1 MKRILM
7 ALSVMCFGASTL
19 ASGLENRRG
28 LETVVQQTRQAFD
41 KSDDGSYRT
50 AHVRSGSRF
59 TFSES
64 GATTVESGA
73 DRLRVVAKQIGRE
86 GYSGGTPIL
95 APTSIA
101 PGVDRFNWPALDLK
115 RAGITERYVN
125 GKLGMRHSFQLTS
138 RPAGTSGNAY
148 IKVAVSGASKIESS
162 GKTALRFQVGG
173 SSFRYSEL
181 TVWDAKNRRLAAKLV
196 PAKDGFFISVDDRNA
211 AYPVTIDPDW
221 SFSQRLTHPT
231 ASWYDTLF
239 GAAVAIDGFTAAV
252 GAPGDEEGK
261 VYIFVYNGASWVT
274 QQVIQQSDLSVML
287 PFGQAVSLYGNR
299 LAVGAG
305 NTAFMFE
312 RTGTTWNQVAQFSAS
327 ADDPY
332 SNFAAD
338 NRYFKLIDNRL
349 IVAAPDYQNT
359 GKLYVFAP
367 VAGVWQETFSVVGAA
382 GQNLGRRMGFDGN
395 RVVALGAGNN
405 ITVFDAGATTLT
417 FASTLPIPAGWKSVD
432 ISGNRIAVGYP
443 SEGDGVIRIYTQ
455 SGGTF
460 ALSQTIISPYDGP
473 PEDID
478 LGGGEMGQ
486 VDTFG
491 FGGYVDL
498 MGDVLGADLYDLFT
512 APADYVT
519 EGQVLLFR
527 ITDTTSTFIDRLGF
541 GFYAYRGEVP
551 LFHLQSG
558 QMIVGLW
565 QDLKTDFQDLSAA
578 DIFTSSAGGLSVTFG
593 AVYEVGGK
601 NVTGTIT
608 LAEPAPAGG
617 ARVNLMTTSPAMTV
631 PAVVT
636 VPAGATSA
644 TFTATTIPVATDGFV
659 DVMATSEVSGNFR
672 TSFEIRTPR
681 VGSLA
686 ASATELAPG
695 GTVNLTFTLQAVA
708 GPGGVPVTLTSTNPA
723 GVTIPAAMIVPQ
735 GQSRLVVPIK
745 FSTSAPAGPIS
756 LTASPTYRE
765 KKVTVN
771 VVKRNLTYMV
781 VNQTL
786 LKTSESTTGRVELDG
801 PAPAGGQI
809 VNLTSD
815 SPELSVP
822 STVTIPS
829 GTNYVEFPITSI
841 GLTAQVTY
849 IRAGIST
856 PTLRQWIRIEAR
868 RLASIVVS
876 PTIVTGGQTANVIL
890 TVDYPAPQGGMLI
903 NLKSQKP
910 SLASV
915 PATATVP
922 AGASSVSV
930 PLTTVARNGTPI
942 EIYIYG
948 NLPGQGTKG
957 AKVKIV
963 RPMVSAVSISPN
975 SVVGGTSTTGTI
987 TLNGPAAAGG
997 LVVNLSSQKPTI
1009 GSVPATVTVPA
1020 GATSVTFPITTVPRT
1035 GAPITFNIYGSIGSD
1050 AVKASS
1056 ITVTAP

>member
-1 MKRILM
+1 MKRMLL
-7 ALSVMCFGASTL
+7 ALSVMCLGASAL

-41 KSDDGSYRT
+41 KSDDGTFRT

-101 PGVDRFNWPALDLK
+101 QGADRFNWPALDLK

-125 GKLGMRHSFQLTS
+125 GKLGMRHSFQLTA

-148 IKVAVSGASKIESS
+148 IKVAVSGASKIEAS

-211 AYPVTIDPDW
+211 TYPVTIDPDW

-231 ASWYDTLF
+231 ASYYDTLF

-305 NTAFMFE
+305 NRAFMFE
-312 RTGTTWNQVAQFSAS
+312 RTGTTWNQVAEFSAS

-478 LGGGEMGQ
+478 LGSGEMGQ
-486 VDTFG
+486 RDWFG

-498 MGDVLGADLYDLFT
+498 MGDLLGSDIYRLYT

-519 EGQVLLFR
+519 EGQALIFR
-527 ITDTTSTFIDRLGF
+527 ITDTTSTFTDRLGS

-565 QDLKTDFQDLSAA
+565 QDLLTDFQDLSAA

-617 ARVNLMTTSPAMTV
+617 ARVNLMTTSPNMTV

-659 DVMATSEVSGNFR
+659 DVMATSEVSGTFR

-686 ASATELAPG
+686 TSATELAPG

-723 GVTIPAAMIVPQ
+723 GVTIPTSMVVPP
-735 GQSRLVVPIK
+735 GQSRLVVPVQ
-745 FSTSAPAGPIS
+745 FSNSLPSGPIS
-756 LTASPTYRE
+756 LTAGPSYRE
-765 KKVTVN
+765 KTVTIN
-771 VVKRNLTYMV
+771 VVKRNLTYLFAFPP
-781 VNQTL
+781 TL
-786 LKTSESTTGRVELDG
+786 WTSESSKGRVELDG

-809 VNLTSD
+809 VKLTSD
-815 SPELSVP
+815 SSELSVP
-822 STVTIPS
+822 ATVTVPA
-829 GTNYVEFPITSI
+829 GVHYVDFPIAST
-841 GLTAQVTY
+841 GLTGQVTY
-849 IRAGIST
+849 IRAGIQT
-856 PTLRQWIRIEAR
+856 PTLRQWIKILTR
-868 RLASIVVS
+868 RLTGIGVS
-876 PTIVTGGQTANVIL
+876 PNVVTGGQTANLIL
-890 TVDYPAPQGGMLI
+890 TVDYPAPQGGLLI

-910 SLASV
+910 TLASV

-922 AGASSVSV
+922 AGAMSVSV
-930 PLTTVARNGTPI
+930 PVTTVARNSDPI
-942 EIYIYG
+942 EFYIYG
-948 NLPGQGTKG
+948 NLTGQGTKG
-957 AKVKIV
+957 AKIKIV
-963 RPMVSAVSISPN
+963 RPVVSTVTISP
-975 SVVGGTSTTGTI
+975 STVVGGNTATGTV
-987 TLNGPAAAGG
+987 TLSGPAAAGG
-997 LVVNLSSQKPTI
+997 LVLKLSSQKPTI

>member
-1 MKRILM
+1 MKRLLLVLTWFCCCAI
-7 ALSVMCFGASTL
+7 ALSTEI
-19 ASGLENRRG
+19 ENRAS
-28 LETVVQQTRQAFD
+28 LVTVVQQVRQSFE
-41 KSDDGSYRT
+41 KTSTGEYR
-50 AHVRSGSRF
+50 AAPVRSAAK
-59 TFSES
+59 FSFSAS
-64 GATTVESGA
+64 GVTTVQSGI
-73 DRLRVVAKQIGRE
+73 DQLKVVAKELGRQGYAGTMPIGSPNAISSSE
-86 GYSGGTPIL
+86 
-95 APTSIA
+95 
-101 PGVDRFNWPALDLK
+101 DRFGWPTLELK
-115 RAGITERYVN
+115 RSGISEHYVN
-125 GKLGMRHSFQLTS
+125 GRVGMRHAFHILS
-138 RPAGTSGNAY
+138 RPVGETGNAFVK
-148 IKVAVSGASKIESS
+148 IAVSGANKIESS

-211 AYPVTIDPDW
+211 TYPVTIDPDW

-231 ASWYDTLF
+231 DPYHDTLF
-239 GAAVAIDGFTAAV
+239 GAAVAIDGFTVAV

-261 VYIFVYNGASWVT
+261 VYIFVYNGASWVS

-349 IVAAPDYQNT
+349 IVAAPDYLNT

-382 GQNLGRRMGFDGN
+382 GQNLGKSMGFDGN
-395 RVVALGAGNN
+395 RVVALGTGNN

-417 FASTLPIPAGWKSVD
+417 FASTVPIPAGWKSVD
-432 ISGNRIAVGYP
+432 ISGNRIAVGYS

-473 PEDID
+473 PEDVD

-486 VDTFG
+486 RDWFG

-498 MGDVLGADLYDLFT
+498 MGNVLGSDIYRLYT
-512 APADYVT
+512 APGDYVT
-519 EGQVLLFR
+519 EGQALLFR
-527 ITDTTSTFIDRLGF
+527 ITDTTAAFTDRLGF
-541 GFYAYRGEVP
+541 GFYAYRGQVP

-558 QMIVGLW
+558 QMIAGLW
-565 QDLKTDFQDLSAA
+565 QDLLTDFQDLSAA

-593 AVYEVGGK
+593 VVYEVGGK

-617 ARVNLMTTSPAMTV
+617 ARVNLMTTSPNMTV
-631 PAVVT
+631 PTVVT

-644 TFTATTIPVATDGFV
+644 TFTATTLPVATDGFV

-672 TSFEIRTPR
+672 TAFEVRSPR
-681 VGSLA
+681 VGSLST
-686 ASATELAPG
+686 SATELAPG

-708 GPGGVPVTLTSTNPA
+708 GPGGVPVTLTSSNPA
-723 GVTIPAAMIVPQ
+723 GVTIPTSMVVPQ
-735 GQSRLVVPIK
+735 GQSRLVVPVQ
-745 FSTSAPAGPIS
+745 FSNSLPSGPIS
-756 LTASPTYRE
+756 LTAGPSYRE
-765 KKVTVN
+765 KTVTIN
-771 VVKRNLTYMV
+771 VVKRNLTYIV

-809 VNLTSD
+809 VKLTSD

-822 STVTIPS
+822 STVTIPA
-829 GTNYVEFPITSI
+829 GVHYVEFPITSV
-841 GLTAQVTY
+841 GLTAQITY

-856 PTLRQWIRIEAR
+856 LTLRQWIRIEAR
-868 RLASIVVS
+868 RLATIAVS
-876 PTIVTGGQTANVIL
+876 PNVVTGGKTANLIL
-890 TVDYPAPQGGMLI
+890 TVDYPAPQGGMII
-903 NLKSQKP
+903 NLKSQKQT
-910 SLASV
+910 LASV

-922 AGASSVSV
+922 AGAMSVSV
-930 PLTTVARNGTPI
+930 PVTTVARNSDPI
-942 EIYIYG
+942 EFYIYG
-948 NLPGQGTKG
+948 NLTGQGTKG
-957 AKVKIV
+957 AKIRIV
-963 RPMVSAVSISPN
+963 RPVVSTVTISP
-975 SVVGGTSTTGTI
+975 STVIGGNTATGTV
-987 TLNGPAAAGG
+987 TLSGPAAAGG
-997 LVVNLSSQKPTI
+997 LVVKLSSQKPTI
-1009 GSVPATVTVPA
+1009 GAVPATVTVPA

-1035 GAPITFNIYGSIGSD
+1035 GAPITFNIYASIGADS
-1050 AVKASS
+1050 VKAAVL
-1056 ITVTAP
+1056 TVTAP

>member
-1 MKRILM
+1 MKRMLV
-7 ALSVMCFGASTL
+7 ALSVMCFGASAL

-28 LETVVQQTRQAFD
+28 LETIVQQTRQAFD
-41 KSDDGSYRT
+41 KSDDGTFRT

-101 PGVDRFNWPALDLK
+101 PGTDRFNWPALDLK

-125 GKLGMRHSFQLTS
+125 GKFGMRHSFQLTS

-148 IKVAVSGASKIESS
+148 IKVAVSGASKIEAS

-338 NRYFKLIDNRL
+338 NRYFKLVDNRL

-460 ALSQTIISPYDGP
+460 ALSQTMISPYDGP

-498 MGDVLGADLYDLFT
+498 MGDLLGSDLYGLFT

-519 EGQVLLFR
+519 DGQALLFR

-578 DIFTSSAGGLSVTFG
+578 DIYTSSAGGLSVTFG

-644 TFTATTIPVATDGFV
+644 TFTATTIPVATDSFV

-708 GPGGVPVTLTSTNPA
+708 GPGGVPVTLTPSRL
-723 GVTIPAAMIVPQ
+723 GVVSFPSSLVVPQ
-735 GQSRLVVPIK
+735 GQSRLTVPVS
-745 FSTSAPAGPIS
+745 FYYTAPAGPLSI
-756 LTASPTYRE
+756 TAGPTYRD
-765 KKVTVN
+765 KTVTIN
-771 VVKRNLTYMV
+771 VVRRNLSLLT
-781 VNQTL
+781 VNQTVL
-786 LKTSESTTGRVELDG
+786 RTLESTQGTVHIDGAAPVGGQPVRLTLNHSDVVVPATVVIPAGATSTTFPVTSIGNVAKTVYIYAGITGPSIRQYVTIKLRNLKSIVLNPATVTGGTTSSAEVKIDYPAPVGGTVVELRSQKPTLAAV
-801 PAPAGGQI
+801 PA
-809 VNLTSD
+809 
-815 SPELSVP
+815 
-822 STVTIPS
+822 TVTIP
-829 GTNYVEFPITSI
+829 
-841 GLTAQVTY
+841 
-849 IRAGIST
+849 AGSD
-856 PTLRQWIRIEAR
+856 
-868 RLASIVVS
+868 
-876 PTIVTGGQTANVIL
+876 TI
-890 TVDYPAPQGGMLI
+890 
-903 NLKSQKP
+903 
-910 SLASV
+910 SV
-915 PATATVP
+915 PI
-922 AGASSVSV
+922 
-930 PLTTVARNGTPI
+930 TTVARNGDPLS
-942 EIYIYG
+942 IYIYA
-948 NLPGQGTKG
+948 NLPGMATQGKQLR
-957 AKVKIV
+957 IV
-963 RPMVSAVSISPN
+963 RPVVTTVSISP
-975 SVVGGTSTTGTI
+975 STVVGGTTTTGTV

-997 LVVNLSSQKPTI
+997 LVVKLSSQKPTLA
-1009 GSVPATVTVPA
+1009 SVPTTITVPA
-1020 GATSVTFPITTVPRT
+1020 GATSVNFTITTFPRSGTPATS
-1035 GAPITFNIYGSIGSD
+1035 NIYASIGTDS
-1050 AVKASS
+1050 VKAAVV
-1056 ITVTAP
+1056 TVTAP